1 MKHIVASLGV
11 MRHPDIVHFRL
22 EPLVD
27 LNASRIIAYE
37 VLSELQNN
45 LNPESWFSQLS
56 GREQITILCQQLRC
70 VSIKVKETCFYNL
83 SVEGFLTLNH
93 RDIAE
98 IAMFPRVCLEVSD
111 ATVLKYLNE
120 KELYVFFKNISR
132 LRFLGVK
139 IWIDDFSVNDLITLP
154 SYQGNVDGIKI
165 DKNEIH
171 SRHLMGIVNLVRKIL
186 RNVPVLIEG
195 VESERDLNTS
205 IISGADIA
213 QGYYWKNHNIIT
225 V

>member
-1 MKHIVASLGV
+1 MKHIVADLGV

-27 LNASRIIAYE
+27 LDANCIIAYE
-37 VLSELQNN
+37 VLSKLQGN
-45 LNPESWFSQLS
+45 LNPENWFSRLS

-98 IAMFPRVCLEVSD
+98 IAMFSRVCLEVSD

-139 IWIDDFSVNDLITLP
+139 IWIDDFSVNDLNILP
-154 SYQGNVDGIKI
+154 SYQDNVDGIKI
-165 DKNEIH
+165 DKKEIH
-171 SRHLMGIVNLVRKIL
+171 ARYLVDIIKLIREVL
-186 RNVPVLIEG
+186 GNVPVLIEG
-195 VESERDLNTS
+195 IESEHDLNTG
-205 IISGADIA
+205 IVSGADIA
-213 QGYYWKNHNIIT
+213 QGYYWKRENIIAA
-225 V
+225 